1 MASHPQDMNA
11 LSDRQF
17 RCVCAGP
24 SLLLSAPHD
33 HMFTRTN
40 YTSGIPSLSVTNVRN
55 VLESCDNRVRRTWV
69 LGSDGT
75 RNRCKL
81 AITVAELLLSAKDRR
96 IWRNGYAVVC
106 KSLIQK
112 PKLVRQVLQRYGS
125 NLLSCMLLCLNPVF
139 CSYVEFR
146 NMRSLWPGG
155 PVSLYNR
162 ADLPHIF
169 SAAFSSV
176 QGGKISL

>member
-1 MASHPQDMNA
+1 MNA
-11 LSDRQF
+11 LSDRQC

-139 CSYVEFR
+139 CS
-146 NMRSLWPGG
+146 NTP
-155 PVSLYNR
+155 
-162 ADLPHIF
+162 
-169 SAAFSSV
+169 
-176 QGGKISL
+176 